1 MDDEIE
7 SILYMCREVMVYRVP
22 PRTSNAGYRAE
33 QWGDLSQYLWKGR
46 MRIIETKICVI
57 KLEDSTTGDVFAQ
70 SPYDISGAAVEPVL
84 DSSRYFVL
92 RVEDAESGK
101 KAYIGIGFAERSDAF
116 DFNVAL
122 QDYTKRQKALL
133 NPPEASDQPSPSPHL
148 PPGPKQDFSL
158 KAGETLGSISIPGG
172 SSKRSAKTT
181 TDLLGPTKAS
191 GSSSGILP
199 LLPPPPTAPKRR

>member
-1 MDDEIE
+1 MQNLARKH
-7 SILYMCREVMVYRVP
+7 ILVSGLQNDQTP
-22 PRTSNAGYRAE
+22 LTSVSGIPYFGARISS
-33 QWGDLSQYLWKGR
+33 DSKLSLSYP
-46 MRIIETKICVI
+46 
-57 KLEDSTTGDVFAQ
+57 D
-70 SPYDISGAAVEPVL
+70 
-84 DSSRYFVL
+84 
-92 RVEDAESGK
+92 
-101 KAYIGIGFAERSDAF
+101 
-116 DFNVAL
+116 VAL